1 MYRLELSKNAEKYL
15 KKLDKTTRKRILNGL
30 LEIKESPYE
39 STNTKKLV
47 GNEYFRKRVGNY
59 RIIYEVNESLITVF
73 VIDIHNRE
81 QVYKRL

>member
-73 VIDIHNRE
+73 VIDIHNRR

>member
-1 MYRLELSKNAEKYL
+1 LSKNAEKYL

-73 VIDIHNRE
+73 VIDIHNRG